1 MPRDAQS
8 HISQEDTMANSM
20 KNPDHRDAITLYA
33 RMGYASR
40 GIVYVLVGS
49 LAALAAFG
57 QGGQTE
63 GSRGALE
70 HVLTA
75 PFGKVLLAI
84 MAIGLVGYAMWR
96 TIQAVKDADH
106 HGNGAQGL
114 AIRAGLLA
122 SAITHTLLAFFAAT
136 LIFQFAGSSGDS
148 GGGSQGVAS
157 WLMQQPFGRWLVG
170 GVGLIMIGVGM
181 AHALKGYKAKFDKHF
196 AMPLQTQQ
204 WAYPICRFGLV
215 TRGLVF
221 VIVGS
226 FFIIAA
232 YQINPNQAGGMGE
245 VFSTLRSQPYG
256 QWLLAFVALGLF
268 AFGLYSVLAAIYRR
282 INPEM

>member
-1 MPRDAQS
+1 
-8 HISQEDTMANSM
+8 MADSI
-20 KNPDHRDAITLYA
+20 KNPDHRDAITLFA

-40 GIVYVLVGS
+40 GIVYVLVGG
-49 LAALAAFG
+49 LAALAPLG

-70 HVLTA
+70 RVLTA
-75 PFGKVLLAI
+75 PFGNVLLGLIAV
-84 MAIGLVGYAMWR
+84 GLVGYAMWR
-96 TIQAVKDADH
+96 TIQAVKDTDH
-106 HGNGAQGL
+106 HGSGAKGL

-136 LIFQFAGSSGDS
+136 LIFQYAGSSGDS
-148 GGGSQGVAS
+148 GGGSQGVAG
-157 WLMQQPFGRWLVG
+157 WLMEQPFGRWLVG

-181 AHALKGYKAKFDKHF
+181 SHAFKGYKAKFDKHF
-196 AMPLQTQQ
+196 AMPPQTQQ

-215 TRGLVF
+215 IRGLVF

-232 YQINPNQAGGMGE
+232 YQIDPNEAGGMGE
-245 VFSTLRSQPYG
+245 VFSTLRGQPYG

>member
-1 MPRDAQS
+1 
-8 HISQEDTMANSM
+8 MANSM
-20 KNPDHRDAITLYA
+20 KNPDHRDAITLFA

-40 GIVYVLVGS
+40 GIVYVLVGG

-70 HVLTA
+70 RVLIA
-75 PFGKVLLAI
+75 PFGKILLGVIAV
-84 MAIGLVGYAMWR
+84 GLVGYAMWR
-96 TIQAVKDADH
+96 TIQAVKDADR
-106 HGNGAQGL
+106 HGNGAKGL

-136 LIFQFAGSSGDS
+136 LIFQFTGSSGGS
-148 GGGSQGVAS
+148 GGGSQGVAG

-170 GVGLIMIGVGM
+170 AVGLVMIGVGI
-181 AHALKGYKAKFDKHF
+181 AHAFKGYKAKFHKHF
-196 AMPLQTQQ
+196 AMPPQTQK
-204 WAYPICRFGLV
+204 WAYPICRFGLII
-215 TRGLVF
+215 RGIVF

-226 FFIIAA
+226 FFLIAA
-232 YQINPNQAGGMGE
+232 YQFNPDQAGGTAE
-245 VFSTLRSQPYG
+245 VFSTLRSQAYG
-256 QWLLAFVALGLF
+256 QWLLAVVAIGLF
-268 AFGLYSVLAAIYRR
+268 AFGLYSLLAAIYRR

>member
-1 MPRDAQS
+1 
-8 HISQEDTMANSM
+8 MANRM
-20 KNPDHRDAITLYA
+20 NNPDHRDAITLFA

-40 GIVYVLVGS
+40 GIVYVLVGG
-49 LAALAAFG
+49 LATLAAFG

-70 HVLTA
+70 RVLTA
-75 PFGKVLLAI
+75 PFGRI
-84 MAIGLVGYAMWR
+84 MLGLIAVGLVGYAMWR

-106 HGNGAQGL
+106 HGNSAKGL
-114 AIRAGLLA
+114 TIRAGLLA
-122 SAITHTLLAFFAAT
+122 SAITHILLAFFAAM

-148 GGGSQGVAS
+148 SGGSQGVAG

-170 GVGLIMIGVGM
+170 GIGLILIGVGI
-181 AHALKGYKAKFDKHF
+181 AHAIKGYKAKFDKHF
-196 AMPLQTQQ
+196 AMPPQTQQ

-215 TRGLVF
+215 IRGLVF

-245 VFSTLRSQPYG
+245 VFSTLRSQPFG

-268 AFGLYSVLAAIYRR
+268 AFGLYSLLAAVYRR
-282 INPEM
+282 INTEM

>member
-1 MPRDAQS
+1 
-8 HISQEDTMANSM
+8 MANSM
-20 KNPDHRDAITLYA
+20 KNRNHWDAITLYA

-70 HVLTA
+70 RLLTA

-96 TIQAVKDADH
+96 IIQAVKDTDH
-106 HGNGAQGL
+106 HGNGAKGL

-122 SAITHTLLAFFAAT
+122 SAITHTLLSFFAAT

-148 GGGSQGVAS
+148 GGGSQGIAG

-170 GVGLIMIGVGM
+170 GVGLIMIGVGI
-181 AHALKGYKAKFDKHF
+181 AHALKGYQAKFDKHF
-196 AMPLQTQQ
+196 AMPPQTQQ

-215 TRGLVF
+215 IRGAVF

-232 YQINPNQAGGMGE
+232 YQINPNQAGGMSE
-245 VFSTLRSQPYG
+245 VFSTLRSQPFG
-256 QWLLAFVALGLF
+256 QWLLGFVALGLF
-268 AFGLYSVLAAIYRR
+268 AFGLYSLLAAVYRR
-282 INPEM
+282 INPEV

>member
-1 MPRDAQS
+1 
-8 HISQEDTMANSM
+8 MANSM
-20 KNPDHRDAITLYA
+20 KTPDHRDAIKLFA

-40 GIVYVLVGS
+40 GIVYMLVGG

-70 HVLTA
+70 RVLIA
-75 PFGKVLLAI
+75 PFGKILLGIIAV
-84 MAIGLVGYAMWR
+84 GLVGYAMWR
-96 TIQAVKDADH
+96 TIQAVKDVDH
-106 HGNGAQGL
+106 HGNDAKGL

-122 SAITHTLLAFFAAT
+122 SAITHILLAFFAAT

-148 GGGSQGVAS
+148 GGGSQGMAG
-157 WLMQQPFGRWLVG
+157 WLMQLPFGRWLVG
-170 GVGLIMIGVGM
+170 GVGLVMMGVGI
-181 AHALKGYKAKFDKHF
+181 AHAFKGYQAKFDKHF
-196 AMPLQTQQ
+196 EMPTQTQQ

-215 TRGLVF
+215 IRGLVF
-221 VIVGS
+221 LIVGS

-232 YQINPNQAGGMGE
+232 YQFNPEQAGGIAE
-245 VFSTLRSQPYG
+245 VFSTLRSQIYG
-256 QWLLAFVALGLF
+256 KWLLGFVALGLF